1 MIPTYS
7 PEVVDDL
14 TKESISEYT
23 ERTRRK
29 VSRRAGVALAL
40 ALLLALALVP
50 ALARHLAKEE
60 EVSGFER
67 SYYYFQPTYRSD
79 TADVCQLMVQY
90 VLNGEPCTISASFL
104 VEKDENGIQ
113 QVNRLNDG
121 LLETPSSFF
130 EYQVGLAEGK
140 ENGFQLFM
148 TLNAEEN
155 GKPRRTQ
162 FAEYYDVSYED
173 ETCLYTVNYGGKIA

>member
-1 MIPTYS
+1 
-7 PEVVDDL
+7 
-14 TKESISEYT
+14 
-23 ERTRRK
+23 
-29 VSRRAGVALAL
+29 
-40 ALLLALALVP
+40 
-50 ALARHLAKEE
+50 
-60 EVSGFER
+60 
-67 SYYYFQPTYRSD
+67 
-79 TADVCQLMVQY
+79 MVQY
-90 VLNGEPCTISASFL
+90 VLNGEPCTISANFL

-130 EYQVGLAEGK
+130 EYQVGLAEGE

-148 TLNAEEN
+148 ILNAEEN

>member
-1 MIPTYS
+1 MARLAELFSVSTGEILARHMIPTYS
-7 PEVVDDL
+7 PEAVDDL

-67 SYYYFQPTYRSD
+67 SYYYYYFQPTYHSD
-79 TADVCQLMVQY
+79 TANVCQLMVQY
-90 VLNGEPCTISASFL
+90 VLNGEPCTISANFL
-104 VEKDENGIQ
+104 VEKD
-113 QVNRLNDG
+113 
-121 LLETPSSFF
+121 
-130 EYQVGLAEGK
+130 
-140 ENGFQLFM
+140 
-148 TLNAEEN
+148 EN

-162 FAEYYDVSYED
+162 FAEYYDVSYEN